1 MEPATGIEPR
11 SLASSQSRSLALT
24 KGASPLYDPP
34 KGTNLLRIPSARW
47 FISIGRAPGGFA
59 IWSRRL
65 ESNQR
70 PAVYETAALPT
81 ELRRLF
87 GKKRPYPIT
96 GFSQASRG
104 ISLRGPFEK

>member
-1 MEPATGIEPR
+1 VRLAGVSSLTAAWLQEETR
-11 SLASSQSRSLALT
+11 SFKSSA
-24 KGASPLYDPP
+24 KD
-34 KGTNLLRIPSARW
+34 
-47 FISIGRAPGGFA
+47 
-59 IWSRRL
+59 WSRRPGL
-65 ESNQR
+65 NGR